1 MGRRRR
7 PIKPH
12 ITKHEAHIIDLISL
26 LLDCHPAGYL
36 VLCGRADWP
45 DDEEVAE
52 MLRLRNGS
60 NEPVHVQG
68 GQEIPEAQRRV
79 EAMERARRYVSSAL
93 DRHGGVPALVDSMNS
108 FRAQCPQD
116 AELLKRIGMSG
127 MPGAKSL
134 EAIAGEFNMDMKTLY
149 RVRRDA
155 LRGIAFDVVYG
166 HGDFELA
173 G

>member
-1 MGRRRR
+1 MGRHKKRL
-7 PIKPH
+7 IISKPV
-12 ITKHEAHIIDLISL
+12 ARIIDIISL

-52 MLRLRNGS
+52 MLRLRNGAS
-60 NEPVHVQG
+60 EPVHVQG
-68 GQEIPEAQRRV
+68 GPEIPEAQRRV
-79 EAMERARRYVSSAL
+79 EAIEGARRYMAAL
-93 DRHGGVPALVDSMNS
+93 DRYGGVRALVEAVNDY
-108 FRAQCPQD
+108 RRHDPQRS
-116 AELLKRIGMSG
+116 ELLKRIGMAG